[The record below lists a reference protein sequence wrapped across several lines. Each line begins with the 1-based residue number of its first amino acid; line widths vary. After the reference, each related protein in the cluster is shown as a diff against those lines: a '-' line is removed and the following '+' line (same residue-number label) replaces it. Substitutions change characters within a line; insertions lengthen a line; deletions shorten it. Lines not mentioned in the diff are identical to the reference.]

1 MIGLLAGRPSLGGR
15 GKGDESMKKFEV
27 QYQGGQGR
35 YTSEAVDYMIV
46 TVNGIELYA
55 EMENPTWD
63 AEKENSR

>member
-1 MIGLLAGRPSLGGR
+1 
-15 GKGDESMKKFEV
+15 MKKFEV